1 MNPVRKRIWLFCAMV
16 ILVVFAVYRAGGQSP
31 AAANDPFA
39 AADEKIL
46 AEIHDHSEAM
56 ANLEYLS
63 DIIGPRLTGS
73 ERTKRPTSG
82 RQKCSV
88 STAWPTC
95 ISNPGRSRTPGHAAR
110 RTRAW

>member
-1 MNPVRKRIWLFCAMV
+1 VRKRIWLFCAIV

-31 AAANDPFA
+31 APANDPFA

-73 ERTKRPTSG
+73 ERTKKANEWTCLLYTSPSP
-82 RQKCSV
+82 RDL
-88 STAWPTC
+88 ST
-95 ISNPGRSRTPGHAAR
+95 SRMPSSA
-110 RTRAW
+110 

>member
-1 MNPVRKRIWLFCAMV
+1 MRKRIWLFCAIV

-46 AEIHDHSEAM
+46 AEIHDHSESM

-63 DIIGPRLTGS
+63 DI
-73 ERTKRPTSG
+73 
-82 RQKCSV
+82 
-88 STAWPTC
+88 
-95 ISNPGRSRTPGHAAR
+95 
-110 RTRAW
+110 